1 LGPWSFARVGH
12 SGSKAFSVQF
22 TGGMSV
28 RKEGAQLEQTV
39 NGASAA
45 VVSGSLEMVFYLEI
59 LVLALIQG
67 AAELLPVSSSAHVIL
82 AQKLMGLDP
91 SSPSMVF
98 LLIMLHTGT
107 MFAAIVYFWAGW
119 KSTLFPPQA
128 SSGTGRRFVVMI
140 LLATAVTG
148 VLGLGLQY
156 LIERVVLERLL
167 DHAEGEVEQL
177 FKSLPLIGMALTAA
191 GLVILASSRLHR
203 AGSAGALTPTV
214 AFRGFSRSG
223 ATISV
228 GLMCGLPRRFAEEF
242 SFALAVVLTPPL
254 IVRQTWKLL
263 KSPEAADA
271 HLFDLLLP
279 GLVGMGLSFLSGLA
293 ALRLLSAVLEGGR
306 WAYFGVYCLFFA
318 GVVFLAAWWGI

>member
-1 LGPWSFARVGH
+1 MLV
-12 SGSKAFSVQF
+12 
-22 TGGMSV
+22 
-28 RKEGAQLEQTV
+28 E
-39 NGASAA
+39 
-45 VVSGSLEMVFYLEI
+45 FYAKV

-107 MFAAIVYFWAGW
+107 MFAAVVYFWSGW
-119 KSTLFPPQA
+119 KAILVGPRESPGA
-128 SSGTGRRFVVMI
+128 GRRFVAMVV
-140 LLATAVTG
+140 LATAVTG
-148 VLGLGLQY
+148 ALGLGLQY

-167 DHAEGEVEQL
+167 GHPQGEVEQL
-177 FKSLPLIGMALTAA
+177 FRSLPLIGAALTAA
-191 GLVILASSRLHR
+191 GLLILASGRFDR
-203 AGSAGALTPTV
+203 AGNRGALTPRV
-214 AFRGFSRSG
+214 AGLIGLVQGLCLPFRGFSRSG

-228 GLMCGLPRRFAEEF
+228 GLMTGLPRRFAEEF

-254 IVRQTWKLL
+254 IVRQGWKLL

-279 GLVGMGLSFLSGLA
+279 GLVGMGLSFLLGLL

-306 WAYFGVYCLFFA
+306 WAYFGVYCLAFA
-318 GVVFLAAWWGI
+318 GVVFLAAWWGV